1 MAISHFLT
9 VLLILIVE
17 LKLVLLI
24 FIVELKLSFIQKN
37 LSFKVGDTMHS
48 LAGGWIISRSTVNH
62 ELLVC

>member
-1 MAISHFLT
+1 LAISHFLT

-17 LKLVLLI
+17 LKLS
-24 FIVELKLSFIQKN
+24 FIQKNLSFIQKN

>member
-1 MAISHFLT
+1 LAISHFLT

-37 LSFKVGDTMHS
+37 LSFKVGEMHS